1 MDVAR
6 VRADFPILHRTSHG
20 HPFVYLDSAA
30 TSQKPEVVIEAEA
43 GYYRTLNANVHR
55 GVYEL
60 AEAAT
65 DAYEGARAACAEFV
79 GASDPC
85 EVVFLRGAT
94 EALNLLA
101 HSLGRRLSKGDRVVT
116 TVMEH
121 HSNIVPWQML
131 RQEKAIALDFV
142 DVDAEGRLRSDDI
155 ERLLALRPKIVTITH
170 ASNVLGTIN
179 PVREIAERAHDVG
192 ALVIVDAAQSAPHL
206 PVDARALGADF
217 LTFSGHKTL
226 GPMGIGVLWGRREL
240 LDHLDPWMGGGEMIR
255 EVHQDRVL
263 YRESPARFEAGTPNV
278 GGAVGLH
285 AALRYL
291 RAIGWEALDAHERDL
306 FRYAWD
312 QVPERF
318 GGSVHIAGPPPGR
331 DRSAVISF
339 SVKGV
344 HPHDIASL
352 LDAEGVAVRSG
363 QHCAQPLMD
372 RLGVSALTR
381 ASPYLYNDRADLD
394 RCFEALA
401 KAQKVFA

>member
-6 VRADFPILHRTSHG
+6 IRAEFPILHRMSNG

-30 TSQKPEVVIEAEA
+30 TSQKPEVVIRAEA
-43 GYYRTLNANVHR
+43 DYYRTRNANPHR

-60 AEAAT
+60 SEAAT
-65 DAYEGARAACAEFV
+65 DAYESARAACGKFV
-79 GASDPC
+79 GATSTS

-101 HSLGRRLSKGDRVVT
+101 YSLGRRLSRGDRVVT

-131 RQEKAIALDFV
+131 REQKGIELDFV
-142 DVDAEGRLRSDDI
+142 DVDTAGRLREGEID
-155 ERLLALRPKIVTITH
+155 RLLALRPKIVTLAH
-170 ASNVLGTIN
+170 ASNVLGTVN
-179 PVREIAERAHDVG
+179 PVREIAEKAHAVG
-192 ALVIVDAAQSAPHL
+192 ATVIVDAAQSAPHL
-206 PVDARALGADF
+206 PVDAGRLGADF

-226 GPMGIGVLWGRREL
+226 GPMGIGVLWGRQEL

-285 AALRYL
+285 TALDYL
-291 RAIGWEALDAHERDL
+291 QAIGWDELGAHERDL

-312 QVPERF
+312 QVRLRF
-318 GGSVHIAGPPPGR
+318 GEDLQIAGPPPGAER
-331 DRSAVISF
+331 TAVIAF
-339 SVKGV
+339 SVRGM

-352 LDAEGVAVRSG
+352 LDAQGVAVRSG

-394 RCFEALA
+394 RCFDALETA
-401 KAQKVFA
+401 RRVFA